1 MTQRETTN
9 CPLGRLHHLTP
20 QLGTWGMQGSLGTL
34 GGHVGLE
41 DGRQEEPHG
50 AQHTHNHEHPQ
61 EQPIDHHGH
70 VLPVLH
76 NLWADRGGSHRSVLG
91 SPCSLPVPQVGPS
104 LSGWNP
110 TGPCASQLVS
120 LPLPTPAASQS
131 HGEPGLDRKLRC
143 VIKNQT

>member
-34 GGHVGLE
+34 RGHVGLE

-91 SPCSLPVPQVGPS
+91 SPRALFLCPKLGPHYLAGTPQAPVPHS
-104 LSGWNP
+104 LS
-110 TGPCASQLVS
+110 VS
-120 LPLPTPAASQS
+120 PYPLPQ
-131 HGEPGLDRKLRC
+131 LRRAMGNLGWTDSSD
-143 VIKNQT
+143 V

>member
-91 SPCSLPVPQVGPS
+91 SPVLSSCAPS
-104 LSGWNP
+104 WALTIWLEPHRPLCLTACQSPP
-110 TGPCASQLVS
+110 THSRSFA
-120 LPLPTPAASQS
+120 
-131 HGEPGLDRKLRC
+131 EPWGTWAGQKAQMCD
-143 VIKNQT
+143 